1 MNNVQCIMLLTLSN
15 FHAMALSIVHYALS
29 IVSSLSIVH
38 ILSNIIHYSLFI
50 IHLFYLGHL
59 ARRIAPKSLVAWLL
73 VCFLLFTGSVVFT
86 GFVLSALYL
95 TANSWVWGV
104 AVFLTSTAL
113 GWVLQ
118 KLVVLGNLKPGSGVA
133 PHPHSFSAETNFFSI
148 RQLIQT
154 RWRDSGRWFTGLAPF
169 QKFIFG
175 TMLITLA
182 VVAIT
187 NLLIV
192 LFTVP
197 NEWDSMTGHL
207 NRVVQYIQRGSM
219 RHFGGTNWNID
230 TYPKSVCTIQI
241 YSFLMT
247 GRFENGF
254 KLIHHLSYWT
264 AIVAVFGIVQR
275 ITNSARLGWFTAQ
288 NQMSAA
294 FFCALVYALLPDF
307 LMQAI
312 TTETDIVLTAYL
324 SVLLYMLFSFYDTK
338 DSRYLW
344 LAGMAFGL
352 AFGHKITFVLL
363 LPSVF
368 VVMVYTVFWSNSVK
382 ITFARTWKLGVA
394 IAVAMCLWTFPTGY
408 LKNIEVFGHPIGP
421 PTALKHQS
429 VERAGTF
436 KNLLIQGSRNFIRYG
451 YDHANL
457 DGIRSTETGVALNKA
472 IRTPLVVLE
481 DKLNLRLDEVTEFSI
496 QPFSFDRRFI
506 FYNANPYWGIFGFGL
521 ILPFAVLL
529 LVFLLRSAPHFVL
542 ALALVL
548 HFMALSFS
556 APYDP
561 FKGRYFIE
569 TGLFGAPLLA
579 LLFSN
584 QSGRVRWV
592 SVALP
597 GRLLWKTYVGLVVIV
612 GCTSAVMTVFLNT
625 RALPFA
631 WRGPNG
637 TLYPSAFETSRMKML
652 TIGRPDTYK
661 AYRRFDELVPANATV
676 ALGTINDDY
685 EYPLYGANLSRR
697 LIAINPFERGVQP
710 IPKEADYLFFSK
722 NVIKPKPGDLR
733 LGTDTTMTEGVVVP
747 GEDYYL
753 RKLK

>member
-1 MNNVQCIMLLTLSN
+1 MIGGTGMIGVVWLEFFDGFFT
-15 FHAMALSIVHYALS
+15 
-29 IVSSLSIVH
+29 
-38 ILSNIIHYSLFI
+38 IIHLSLFI
-50 IHLFYLGHL
+50 LHCFYISHL
-59 ARRIAPKSLVAWLL
+59 ARHIARRSLTEWLL
-73 VCFLLFTGSVVFT
+73 VCFLLFTGSVIFT

-95 TANSWVWGV
+95 TANVWAWAG
-104 AVFLTSTAL
+104 AVFLTTTVL
-113 GWVLQ
+113 GWTLR
-118 KLVVLGNLKPGSGVA
+118 KLAEPRFVSTPGHDGQTGE
-133 PHPHSFSAETNFFSI
+133 PHPHALSVETDYFSA
-148 RQLIQT
+148 RQLVQE
-154 RWRDSGRWFTGLAPF
+154 RRRDARRWFSGLSPF
-169 QKFIFG
+169 LKFVFG
-175 TMLITLA
+175 TMLMTLA
-182 VVAIT
+182 ITATT
-187 NLLIV
+187 NLLLV

-219 RHFGGTNWNID
+219 RHFGGTNWNMD

-241 YSFLMT
+241 YSYLIT
-247 GRFENGF
+247 GRFENAF

-275 ITNSARLGWFTAQ
+275 ITKGVL
-288 NQMSAA
+288 SAA
-294 FFCALVYALLPDF
+294 FFCALVYALLPDV

-324 SVLLYMLFSFYDTK
+324 SVLLYMLFTFHETK
-338 DSRYLW
+338 DNRYLW

-352 AFGHKITFVLL
+352 AFGHKITFALL

-368 VVMVYTVFWSNSVK
+368 VVMVYTVFWSYSLK
-382 ITFARTWKLGVA
+382 TTFTRIWKLGAA
-394 IAVAMCLWTFPTGY
+394 ITVAMCLWTFPTGY
-408 LKNIEVFGHPIGP
+408 LKNIEIFGHPIGP

-429 VERAGTF
+429 VERAGSF
-436 KNLLIQGSRNFIRYG
+436 KNLLIQGTRNFIRYG

-457 DGIRSTETGVALNKA
+457 DGIRSTETGVAINKA

-521 ILPFAVLL
+521 MLPFAVLL
-529 LVFLLRSAPHFVL
+529 LVFLLRSGPLLTL

-548 HFMALSFS
+548 HFAALSFS

-569 TGLFGAPLLA
+569 TGLLGAPLLA
-579 LLFSN
+579 LLFGNHWVSVMLPGRVR
-584 QSGRVRWV
+584 SGRVV
-592 SVALP
+592 
-597 GRLLWKTYVGLVVIV
+597 WKTYVGLVVIL
-612 GCTSAVMTVFLNT
+612 GCTSALMTVFLNT

-637 TLYPSAFETSRMKML
+637 TAYPSAFEADRIRMM
-652 TIGRPDTYK
+652 TIGRPDTYR
-661 AYRRFDELVPANATV
+661 AYRRFDQLVPENATV

-685 EYPLYGANLSRR
+685 EYPLYGPHLSRR

-710 IPKEADYLFFSK
+710 IPKAADYLFFSK
-722 NVIKPKPGDLR
+722 NVISPKPGDLR
-733 LGTDTTMTEGVVVP
+733 LGTDTTMTEGVVVR

>member
-1 MNNVQCIMLLTLSN
+1 MVLSLPD
-15 FHAMALSIVHYALS
+15 FHAM
-29 IVSSLSIVH
+29 SLSIIH
-38 ILSNIIHYSLFI
+38 CSLYIIHFLSGIIHYSLFI
-50 IHLFYLGHL
+50 IHFLYISHL
-59 ARRIAPKSLVAWLL
+59 ARHIARRSLTEWLL
-73 VCFLLFTGSVVFT
+73 MCFLLFTGSVIFT
-86 GFVLSALYL
+86 GFVLSALFL
-95 TANSWVWGV
+95 TANVWAWAF
-104 AVFLTSTAL
+104 AVFLTTTVL
-113 GWVLQ
+113 GWALR
-118 KLVVLGNLKPGSGVA
+118 KLVELPSRPTSRFVSLQAGKSEQARAL
-133 PHPHSFSAETNFFSI
+133 HPHALAAGTDYFSA
-148 RQLIQT
+148 RQLIQE
-154 RWRDSGRWFTGLAPF
+154 RWRDAGRWFSGLAPF
-169 QKFIFG
+169 LKFVFG

-182 VVAIT
+182 ITAIT
-187 NLLIV
+187 NLLLT

-207 NRVVQYIQRGSM
+207 NRVVQYMQRGSM

-247 GRFENGF
+247 GRFENAF

-275 ITNSARLGWFTAQ
+275 ITKGVVP
-288 NQMSAA
+288 AA
-294 FFCALVYALLPDF
+294 FFCALVYALLPNF

-324 SVLLYMLFSFYDTK
+324 SVLLYMLFTFHETRDN
-338 DSRYLW
+338 RYLW
-344 LAGMAFGL
+344 LAGIAFGL
-352 AFGHKITFVLL
+352 AFGHKITFALL

-368 VVMVYTVFWSNSVK
+368 VVMVYTVFWSDSLK
-382 ITFARTWKLGVA
+382 ITVARTWKLGAA
-394 IAVAMCLWTFPTGY
+394 ILVAMCLWTFPTGY
-408 LKNIEVFGHPIGP
+408 LKNIQVFGHPIGP

-429 VERAGTF
+429 VERAGSL
-436 KNLLIQGSRNFIRYG
+436 KNLLVQGSRNFIRYG

-457 DGIRSTETGVALNKA
+457 DGIRSTPTGVALNKA
-472 IRTPLVVLE
+472 VRTPLVVLE
-481 DKLNLRLDEVTEFSI
+481 DKLHLRLDEVTEFSI

-521 ILPFAVLL
+521 ILPFALLL
-529 LVFLLRSAPHFVL
+529 LVFLLRSGPLQTL

-548 HFMALSFS
+548 HFAALSFS

-579 LLFSN
+579 LLFTN
-584 QSGRVRWV
+584 QWVSVFRSGRV
-592 SVALP
+592 
-597 GRLLWKTYVGLVVIV
+597 LWKTYVGLVVIV
-612 GCTSAVMTVFLNT
+612 GCASALMTVFLNT

-637 TLYPSAFETSRMKML
+637 TAYSSAFSADRIKMM
-652 TIGRPDTYK
+652 TIGRPDTYR
-661 AYRRFDELVPANATV
+661 AYLRFDQLVPENATV

-685 EYPLYGANLSRR
+685 EYPLYGPHLSRR

-710 IPKEADYLFFSK
+710 IPNEADYLFFDKS
-722 NVIKPKPGDLR
+722 VIKPQPGDLR
-733 LGTDTTMTEGVVVP
+733 LGTDTTMTEGVVVR